1 MFYLFGIDDI
11 PIRFFIWSQE
21 RGGSPSYPASV
32 PDDAISFEEFLH
44 GDFRAK

>member
-1 MFYLFGIDDI
+1 MFYLFGIDDF
-11 PIRFFIWSQE
+11 PIRFFTWSQE
-21 RGGSPSYPASV
+21 RGGNSYPASV